1 MTQIQ
6 WKQLISMLFLLM
18 LFAGGSKATT
28 LYWIESNFSGP
39 KLISADASGTPK
51 GALLLAPQ
59 SLPQGVAASATAG
72 RIFVAELAFVNAHVK
87 YVGTSMADSGAL
99 ISLQSSLRGIAVDS
113 TDNKLYWTSTNLVNG
128 PGIYRANVNG
138 SSAEVLQAFGAGSSH
153 VPFGIAVNEPAQTMY
168 WADFDAGAIVR
179 AQASPASVP
188 QAIITGLSG
197 PVGVAL
203 DADSGAVFWTDA
215 NAGVIGRA
223 NLDGSGAKTIV
234 SGCATPQ
241 YLCVDRAAGIIYWTE
256 FSSLRVRSANLDGS
270 DTATVAV
277 TANPPVGITAVSEP
291 TVIVRR
297 PVESIAHHAYAVSAN
312 FSGPG
317 FRAIRVRYQ
326 IPHGSSVAL
335 KIFDGHGRQVAELTE
350 PFLEAGNYTRIVAT
364 NGLASGLY
372 YVRFVAG
379 TFESTTTVPV
389 LQ

>member
-1 MTQIQ
+1 
-6 WKQLISMLFLLM
+6 MLFLVM
-18 LFAGGSKATT
+18 IIACGSNATT

-39 KLISADASGTPK
+39 KVISADASGTPN

-59 SLPQGVAASATAG
+59 SLPQGVAASAAAG
-72 RIFVAELAFVNAHVK
+72 RIFIAELAFVNAHVK
-87 YVGTSMADSGAL
+87 YVGTNMADSGVL

-113 TDNKLYWTSTNLVNG
+113 TNNKLYWTSTNLVNG
-128 PGIYRANVNG
+128 PGIYRANING
-138 SSAEVLQAFGAGSSH
+138 SSAEVLQVFGAGSGNA
-153 VPFGIAVNEPAQTMY
+153 PCGIAVNEPAQTMY

-179 AQASPASVP
+179 AQVSPGSAP
-188 QAIITGLSG
+188 QAIISGLSG

-241 YLCVDRAAGIIYWTE
+241 YLSIDRAAGKIYWTE
-256 FSSLRVRSANLDGS
+256 FSGLRVRSANLDGS

-291 TVIVRR
+291 AVAVRR
-297 PVESIAHHAYAVSAN
+297 PVESTAQHVYAVSAS
-312 FSGPG
+312 FSGSR
-317 FRAIRVRYQ
+317 FRAIRVRYL
-326 IPHGSSVAL
+326 IPYGSRVAL
-335 KIFDGHGRQVAELTE
+335 KIYDGHGRQVAELTE
-350 PFLEAGNYTRIVAT
+350 PFLAAGNYTRVVAIS
-364 NGLASGLY
+364 GLASGLY
-372 YVRFVAG
+372 YLRFAAG
-379 TFESTTTVPV
+379 TFSSTTKIPV